1 MAKKI
6 RVEKNERKKSVEQE
20 PGKLQ
25 TFMKTFFQIILLN
38 RSFKS
43 FFQIALF

>member
-25 TFMKTFFQIILLN
+25 TFCENVLSN
-38 RSFKS
+38 YSFKS
-43 FFQIALF
+43 FF